1 MEEPVG
7 NAGKPRLFAMMIDSL
22 LATLVP
28 FLLAAKLPYLS
39 SQGRGLV
46 VVAGYLGYFFL
57 QEGLWSRTVGK
68 AALGLVVE
76 RLDGRRAGWWEA
88 AVRTALRVV
97 EVNPVLL
104 GALPGGLAVIFSSRR
119 QRLGD
124 MLADTVVV
132 KRRPTAGLPN

>member
-1 MEEPVG
+1 MHEPVG
-7 NAGKPRLFAMMIDSL
+7 NAGKPRLLAMMIDGF
-22 LATLVP
+22 LATLLP
-28 FLLAAKLPYLS
+28 FILAAKLPDLS

-46 VVAGYLGYFFL
+46 VVAGHLGYFLL

-76 RLDGRRAGWWEA
+76 RLNGRRAGWWEA
-88 AVRTALRVV
+88 VVRTALRVV
-97 EVNPVLL
+97 EVNPILF

-124 MLADTVVV
+124 MLARTVVV
-132 KRRPTAGLPN
+132 KRRQ